1 MLSINQITDRLFY
14 SFSTWLI
21 RESES
26 QTTNV
31 SSVSTLKTLSE
42 LRDLHKKQR
51 TISNVSTLHDS
62 SIGVDSEE
70 LSDDYT
76 SHSSQ
81 FEKESQRVRKLRVL
95 GHVDFE
101 KCIREILP
109 RCSKSQCVTK
119 ANRLF
124 EKVVETLD
132 GYACSLLRNDL

>member
-1 MLSINQITDRLFY
+1 M
-14 SFSTWLI
+14 
-21 RESES
+21 
-26 QTTNV
+26 
-31 SSVSTLKTLSE
+31 
-42 LRDLHKKQR
+42 
-51 TISNVSTLHDS
+51 
-62 SIGVDSEE
+62 DSEE

-109 RCSKSQCVTK
+109 RYSKSQCVTK

-132 GYACSLLRNDL
+132 GHACSLLRNDL